1 MFAAAFLVRRFVRLK
16 LTRVCQRYDVLSRQC
31 AFGASLDLLDLQLAV
46 LDDVS
51 DAAHLCSHL
60 LTLQGHMPWVHW
72 RGELPLIEDGHG
84 ECCGCRGGNWCCY
97 IIGGIS
103 A

>member
-1 MFAAAFLVRRFVRLK
+1 MFAATFVVRCLRIE
-16 LTRVCQRYDVLSRQC
+16 LTTICQRYDVLSRQC

-72 RGELPLIEDGHG
+72 GGKLPLIEDGHG
-84 ECCGCRGGNWCCY
+84 ECCGYCGGIWGCH
-97 IIGGIS
+97 IIGGFS